1 MARPTG
7 EGHAVIVIGK
17 TTDGAPQHVGPNVLV
32 PSSLG
37 GHQFIIHND
46 SAGPYLHL
54 ETRAPGTFEGW
65 TLDDVVSIIV
75 PMPDG
80 VTVTAAEVYAA
91 GTVSLNRLV
100 PALATGLK
108 VAPSLQDCAVVRT
121 FLMQR
126 HAFRAHMHRVDE
138 GAPGLKHAGRSMDLP
153 PWLWIYEVHLQD
165 EYSGKAAS
173 RVCLLA
179 FDATSD
185 IEPWDMPLLAHLN
198 GALLDANSANES
210 MTLLS
215 KTVTEQPASKFVR
228 SSDDRLAMPIPPQSH
243 LENH

>member
-1 MARPTG
+1 
-7 EGHAVIVIGK
+7 
-17 TTDGAPQHVGPNVLV
+17 
-32 PSSLG
+32 
-37 GHQFIIHND
+37 
-46 SAGPYLHL
+46 
-54 ETRAPGTFEGW
+54 
-65 TLDDVVSIIV
+65 
-75 PMPDG
+75 
-80 VTVTAAEVYAA
+80 
-91 GTVSLNRLV
+91 
-100 PALATGLK
+100 
-108 VAPSLQDCAVVRT
+108 
-121 FLMQR
+121 
-126 HAFRAHMHRVDE
+126 
-138 GAPGLKHAGRSMDLP
+138 MDLP

-173 RVCLLA
+173 QVCLLA

-228 SSDDRLAMPIPPQSH
+228 SSDNRLAMPIPPQSH